1 MALQITSS
9 SSNRLS
15 FTLTDTQANT
25 SLSLSD
31 SVSSTTSYTY
41 GTGIN
46 QITNTATITGVLS
59 SGGSNQIDLYAFN
72 QTTFD
77 SSQSV
82 QFTGVKNFSVYNT
95 SSTEGY
101 DFAISATGANACTN
115 LFNGGSGNLLVKPNS
130 GFTYNDP
137 YSGFT
142 VSTGQRYV
150 YLNDLGSGVTYK
162 VFVLGL
168 D

>member
-1 MALQITSS
+1 MALQITAS
-9 SSNRLS
+9 SSNKAS
-15 FTLTDTQANT
+15 FTLSDTQANT
-25 SLSLSD
+25 SLSLTD
-31 SVSSTTSYTY
+31 SISSVTSYTY

-46 QITNTATITGVLS
+46 EVTNGATITGVLS
-59 SGGSNQIDLYAFN
+59 SGGSTQIDLYAFN

-101 DFAISATGANACTN
+101 DFTVCATGTNACTN
-115 LFNGGSGNLLVKPNS
+115 LFNGGSGNLLVKPSS

-142 VSTGQRYV
+142 VSTSQRYV
-150 YLNDLGSGVTYK
+150 YLDDLGSGVTYK